1 MKAYKYDSETKRYAG
16 TVNCQLDPLETRAQG
31 HDVWLLPGDATWE
44 EPLPEKEG
52 YYVVWDGDDWQYE
65 KIPEPP
71 VPPEPTE
78 DEMKAKVRAVR
89 DGYLA
94 YWDFTQ
100 LIDAPFTED
109 EKEKYREYRQY
120 LRDYTKEENWWLKDP
135 DDFATWLLAHYPVT
149 N

>member
-1 MKAYKYDSETKRYAG
+1 MIAYKYDSNKRYAG

-31 HDVWLLPGDATWE
+31 HDVWLLPGDSTWE

-52 YYVVWDGDDWQYE
+52 YYVVWDGEDWQYE
-65 KIPEPP
+65 AIPEPP
-71 VPPEPTE
+71 APPEPTE
-78 DEMKAKVRAVR
+78 DEMKANVRAVR
-89 DGYLA
+89 DGYLE

-120 LRDYTKEENWWLKDP
+120 LRDYTKEENWWLQDP
-135 DDFATWLLAHYPVT
+135 DDFATWLLVHYPVT

>member
-1 MKAYKYDSETKRYAG
+1 MKAYSYDPETKQYAG
-16 TVNCQLDPLETRAQG
+16 EIECQLDPLETRAQG
-31 HDVWLLPGDATWE
+31 HDVWLLPGDSTWE

-52 YYVVWDGDDWQYE
+52 YYVVWDGEDWQYE

-71 VPPEPTE
+71 EPPEPTE
-78 DEMKAKVRAVR
+78 DEMKTSVRAVR

-100 LIDAPFTED
+100 LFDAPFTED

-120 LRDYTKEENWWLKDP
+120 LRDYTKEENWWLQDP
-135 DDFATWLLAHYPVT
+135 DDFATWLLVHYPVT

>member
-1 MKAYKYDSETKRYAG
+1 MQAYKYDSETKRYSG
-16 TVNCQLDPLETRAQG
+16 TVICQLDPLETRAQG
-31 HDVWLLPGDATWE
+31 HDVWLLPVDSTWE

-52 YYVVWDGDDWQYE
+52 YYVVWDGEDWKYE
-65 KIPEPP
+65 KIHEPP

-78 DEMKAKVRAVR
+78 EELKEQVRKVR
-89 DGYLA
+89 DGYLS

-100 LIDAPFTED
+100 LIDAPFTEE

-120 LRDYTKEENWWLKDP
+120 LRDYTKEENWWLQDP
-135 DDFATWLLAHYPVT
+135 DDFATWILAHYPVT